1 MSAVDLNLSL
11 VAHADWSLHASKRF
25 VAIAERGAAGRWS
38 AGAPERA
45 GDIAPDATLCRTLS
59 ERTTGFVLFGLDL
72 PLGVPRAW
80 AERAGVSDFCDFL
93 TNHAGAAPWADFW
106 HPATDP
112 GEIALTRPFYPRRPG
127 GTSRAQLV
135 EGLGLSSSD
144 DLRRRCDM
152 PRQGAATPCPIF
164 WTLGANQ
171 VGKAAITAWRDMIQP
186 ALNDPNLDTRLFPF
200 EGSLYEATRGDIG
213 LAEVYPAE
221 VYAWLELDLSGGG
234 KRAQSARAA
243 NADRLLGALDAL
255 GADPTSAAAAEV
267 AEGFGDGAD
276 GEDRFDAF
284 VGMIGAL
291 QVGLGVRPDGV
302 PWDDRPAWEVEGWVL
317 GRPSVFE

>member
-1 MSAVDLNLSL
+1 MAAVDLNLSL
-11 VAHADWSLHASKRF
+11 VAHADWSLRADKRF
-25 VAIAERGAAGRWS
+25 VAIAERGAGGRW
-38 AGAPERA
+38 AVGAPRRA
-45 GDIAPDATLCRTLS
+45 DAVAPDATLCRALS
-59 ERTTGFVLFGLDL
+59 ERTPGFVLFGLDL

-80 AERAGVSDFCDFL
+80 ADLAGVTDFCGFL
-93 TNHAGAAPWADFW
+93 TNQAGTAPWADFW
-106 HPATDP
+106 DPATDP
-112 GEIALTRPFYPRRPG
+112 SEVALTRPFYPRRPG

-135 EGLGLSSSD
+135 SGLGLSGPD

-152 PRQGAATPCPIF
+152 PRPGAPTPCPIF

-186 ALNDPNLDTRLFPF
+186 ALNDPNLDARLFPF

-221 VYAWLELDLSGGG
+221 VYAWLGLDLSGGG
-234 KRAQSARAA
+234 KRAQRARAA
-243 NADRLLGALDAL
+243 NADLLLSALDAL
-255 GADPTSAAAAEV
+255 GADPSPDAAAQV
-267 AEGFGDGAD
+267 ADGFGDNAD

-291 QVGLGVRPDGV
+291 QVGLGVRADGV
-302 PWDDRPAWEVEGWVL
+302 PWADRPVREVEGWVL
-317 GRPSVFE
+317 GREAA